1 MPFKPG
7 DININRAGRIRP
19 KTELKPSE
27 IRSQEL
33 LSLLRKIKPHMS
45 KAIMTAAEIMNKE
58 EAAEASRLRAC
69 TILLD
74 AYRDLLQDVY
84 DDDSQDV
91 EEIQESAKPVFSLRM
106 IDKSEDEKKE

>member
-1 MPFKPG
+1 MPFIKNDP
-7 DININRAGRIRP
+7 NINREGRIRP

-91 EEIQESAKPVFSLRM
+91 EEIQESAKPAFSLRM
-106 IDKSEDEKKE
+106 IDTAGEKKET